1 VVVQPAE
8 AYGAADESDDVAG
21 ADTPADLDDA
31 FGAAGNAARGDAVT
45 PTDARHAGGAPRVD
59 YGIDAE
65 RAVTGLAYGSLGAGS
80 VMVFGAI
87 SHVPVGMSIAAFAAC
102 VALALAALTLTWSSR
117 VGKVRERLRLVGW
130 LELPA
135 DAYVLDAGCGPGAVL
150 VEAAHRN
157 PEGLAVGV
165 DLWDVCEPALPRA
178 NAQLEG
184 VDDHV
189 ALATGS
195 VTDLP
200 FADATFDVVSC
211 SLVLRRLDGSLA
223 RLAAVREA
231 ARVLV
236 PGGRLVVLDTAKTRQ
251 IAVAMRSADLV
262 GVTRSRRVW
271 RLVPPARYVT
281 ASKPRS

>member
-8 AYGAADESDDVAG
+8 ASGAADESDDAAG
-21 ADTPADLDDA
+21 ADTPADVDDA
-31 FGAAGNAARGDAVT
+31 FGATGRAPRGDAIT
-45 PTDARHAGGAPRVD
+45 PPDVRRPGGAARVD

-65 RAVTGLAYGSLGAGS
+65 RAVVRLTYGSLGAGL

-87 SHVPVGMSIAAFAAC
+87 AHAPVGLSIAAFAAC
-102 VALALAALTLTWSSR
+102 VGLALAALTLTWSSR
-117 VGKVRERLRLVGW
+117 VGKVRERVRLVGW

-150 VEAAHRN
+150 VEAALRN

-165 DLWDVCEPALPRA
+165 DLWRVCEPALPRA
-178 NAQLEG
+178 NAKLEG

-189 ALATGS
+189 ALATGN

-223 RLAAVREA
+223 RLASVREA

-251 IAVAMRSADLV
+251 IAVAMRATDLV

-281 ASKPRS
+281 GRKPGA